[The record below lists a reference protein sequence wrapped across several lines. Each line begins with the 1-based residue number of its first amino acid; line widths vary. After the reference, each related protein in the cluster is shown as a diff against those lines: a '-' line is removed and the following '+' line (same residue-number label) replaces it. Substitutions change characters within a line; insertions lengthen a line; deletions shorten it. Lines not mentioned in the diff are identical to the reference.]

1 MRTISDVLP
10 ALVTRA
16 RGEFSGVLRNLA
28 VFLVATDLWCG
39 VTAQSDL
46 SGLPAYCATI
56 NQSVATMSFFN
67 NFIQN
72 VSNTVS
78 NLNLS
83 PKRFPFGA
91 RQESAAGLQRTES
104 AGGAAAAAAARGRGS
119 PLQGAAAA
127 PPVGS
132 VGRTASLPAPCGPGT
147 PKSPRSSQKKRR
159 AKLLLAT
166 STQKRDI
173 LYETS
178 NSGHW
183 AGRLTLDRS
192 KHHPHL
198 ENTPGHDDLDRWGQ
212 TTVSQIRSGCS
223 PLVRAT
229 LFRIGLATSSLCGQ
243 CSEEDTVVHL
253 LCECLAA
260 QEREPGSGGRSP
272 PSRMCSR
279 GRLNTSRSSSTEW
292 GGPRHLWTS
301 PGLPRPRARPAVRGR
316 RRRRESRLTHRNRCI
331 YPSPASERPVA
342 LLRRPGRRLHV
353 PAGWRRTT

>member
-1 MRTISDVLP
+1 
-10 ALVTRA
+10 
-16 RGEFSGVLRNLA
+16 
-28 VFLVATDLWCG
+28 
-39 VTAQSDL
+39 
-46 SGLPAYCATI
+46 
-56 NQSVATMSFFN
+56 MSFFN

-178 NSGHW
+178 NSGVQETDGSFFEAFASLPW
-183 AGRLTLDRS
+183 RQENRRMQSLKEEEEQKDRPPPSEATAGLQPKRVV
-192 KHHPHL
+192 
-198 ENTPGHDDLDRWGQ
+198 
-212 TTVSQIRSGCS
+212 VSQ
-223 PLVRAT
+223 
-229 LFRIGLATSSLCGQ
+229 
-243 CSEEDTVVHL
+243 
-253 LCECLAA
+253 
-260 QEREPGSGGRSP
+260 QERENLYVEVLYTVKHKVGATTSEHSSLVDELNDYTQEAFHFSRDEHQRMMTIASDEKPPIVILNLVVVEASG
-272 PSRMCSR
+272 
-279 GRLNTSRSSSTEW
+279 LE
-292 GGPRHLWTS
+292 
-301 PGLPRPRARPAVRGR
+301 AKDAD
-316 RRRRESRLTHRNRCI
+316 
-331 YPSPASERPVA
+331 
-342 LLRRPGRRLHV
+342 
-353 PAGWRRTT
+353 